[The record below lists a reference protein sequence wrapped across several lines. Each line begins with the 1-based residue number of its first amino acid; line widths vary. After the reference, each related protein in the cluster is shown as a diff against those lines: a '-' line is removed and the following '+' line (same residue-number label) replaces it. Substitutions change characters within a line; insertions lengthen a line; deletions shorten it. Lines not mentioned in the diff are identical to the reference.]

1 MWIPLQHPSLRSV
14 ARLFASALIPV
25 LLLSGC
31 TTFDI
36 DVGTEEPIKLDPIKL
51 EPVDITM
58 TVNVNHHTS
67 TTKEEKTKAKN
78 AADANERLRNRMA
91 EVQELKNNRLIGE
104 NHLGLLSIRN
114 LPGGEYGSYVQKT
127 VDEENADRSYLMTS
141 SANDRG
147 VELRIVQTEQWRTNI
162 QSAFAGEWIEVDGDV
177 EGTYK
182 WEKKS

>member
-1 MWIPLQHPSLRSV
+1 MWIPLQHPSRPSV
-14 ARLFASALIPV
+14 ARILAAASASAL
-25 LLLSGC
+25 LFSGC

-78 AADANERLRNRMA
+78 SADANERLRSRMA
-91 EVQELKNNRLIGE
+91 EIQELKNNRLIGE
-104 NHLGLLSIRN
+104 NHLGLLSIMN
-114 LPGGEYGSYVQKT
+114 LPAGDWGVHIQRT
-127 VDEENADRSYLMTS
+127 VDEENADRTYLMTS

-147 VELRIVQTEQWRTNI
+147 VNLRVVQNEQWRTNI
-162 QSAFAGEWIEVDGDV
+162 QSAFDGEWIEVEGDV
-177 EGTYK
+177 EGTYQ
-182 WEKKS
+182 WEKKD